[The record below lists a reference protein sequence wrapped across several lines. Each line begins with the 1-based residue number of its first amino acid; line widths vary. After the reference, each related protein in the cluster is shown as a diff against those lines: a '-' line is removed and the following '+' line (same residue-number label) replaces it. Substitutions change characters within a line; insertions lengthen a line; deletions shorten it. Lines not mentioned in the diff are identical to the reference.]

1 MVVITSV
8 IIIALSIIVM
18 GNKAIK
24 TNSDVTLSSTNYT
37 KNVSYN
43 LDFNNSKYK
52 LKTIKANGKSI
63 KIR

>member
-1 MVVITSV
+1 
-8 IIIALSIIVM
+8 M